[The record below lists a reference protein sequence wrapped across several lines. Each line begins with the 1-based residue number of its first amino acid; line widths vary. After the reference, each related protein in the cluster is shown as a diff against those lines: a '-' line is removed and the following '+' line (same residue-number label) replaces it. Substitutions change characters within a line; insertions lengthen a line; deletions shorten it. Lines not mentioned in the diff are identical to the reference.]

1 MIYNKYKIN
10 ITLNKFLENG
20 YYLYPSVYTYWYLL
34 CSALSEWPLF
44 VKKSQPQTGHLPLL
58 TLFPLHCKKESILLL
73 PTESSFLLYLC
84 RTLIHITLSYDGH
97 SYSVF
102 MRNGSYSTFAP
113 YWYPISSS

>member
-58 TLFPLHCKKESILLL
+58 TLFPLHCKKREY
-73 PTESSFLLYLC
+73 SSFANRKFLSSISMP
-84 RTLIHITLSYDGH
+84 TL
-97 SYSVF
+97 
-102 MRNGSYSTFAP
+102 
-113 YWYPISSS
+113 